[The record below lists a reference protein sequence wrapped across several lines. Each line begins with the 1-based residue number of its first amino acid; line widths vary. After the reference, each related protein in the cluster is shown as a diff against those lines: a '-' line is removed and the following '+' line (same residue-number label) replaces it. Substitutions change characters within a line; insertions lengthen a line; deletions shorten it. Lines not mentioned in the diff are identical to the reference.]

1 MGISGNLKTMQLA
14 ELLQWLSM
22 GQKVGT
28 LVIEKG
34 PPSNVVKRIFFDEGV
49 IISSAST
56 DPGEYLGRF
65 LVSHGYLAEDA
76 VNQAIARQQQEK
88 QLLGKI
94 LVSMGM
100 ISEEDLHQMLRL
112 KAEESIYDIFTWSEG
127 AFEFHDNDLPSA
139 NMIRMELDVQW
150 IVLEGTRRTD
160 EWQRI
165 QEAIPSPLCVPVSVV
180 DFDSLELEE
189 FDRSIVAW
197 VDDDRS
203 VEEISQGT
211 MTNLFQVSEILAAQ
225 VNQGHLKMVRPRIIE
240 IEKEVIVEKPA
251 AAEDSSSMDD
261 TASRMAKIDPN
272 ESGAF
277 FLPMMQQMM
286 AQYQQQQMQ
295 MLAPQQPPQ
304 PMPGG
309 PVAMPAAP
317 SGPPVDLGGGRQL
330 QFAAPPGSGV
340 DGSGAFYPQ
349 QVPQAAPPAAA
360 PVAGPAS
367 AAAGLVQ
374 QAEAAFKRGDL
385 QAAVKKFKE
394 AKEADGSASV
404 GEQIKRGEDKVVEA
418 LETRGVNLNRTP
430 RLKCDM
436 GELTKLDI
444 SPQEGFMLTRV
455 DGSYDIKSILR
466 MSPMPKVEVLLL
478 FWRLRESGHIAL

>member
-34 PPSNVVKRIFFDEGV
+34 PPSNVIKRIFFDEGV

-76 VNQAIARQQQEK
+76 VNEAISRQKEEQQM
-88 QLLGKI
+88 LGRI
-94 LVSMGM
+94 LVSMNL
-100 ISEEDLHQMLRL
+100 IPEEDLHQMLRL
-112 KAEESIYDIFTWSEG
+112 KAEESIYDIFTWDEG
-127 AFEFHDNDLPSA
+127 AFEFFDSDLPSE
-139 NMIRMELDVQW
+139 NMVRMELDVQW

-160 EWQRI
+160 EWNRI
-165 QEAIPSPLCVPVSVV
+165 RAIIPSPLCVPVTVT
-180 DFDSLELEE
+180 DLDQLEIEE
-189 FDRSIVAW
+189 FDRSILAW

-211 MTNLFQVSEILAAQ
+211 MTNLFQVSDILAKQ
-225 VNQGHLKMVRPRIIE
+225 VQAGSVKMVRPRVIE
-240 IEKEVIVEKPA
+240 TEVMVEKPDEQEVAQEEPRPA
-251 AAEDSSSMDD
+251 A
-261 TASRMAKIDPN
+261 TTIDPN

-295 MLAPQQPPQ
+295 MMGQPQGGPIPPQPSVPVNPPQQP
-304 PMPGG
+304 
-309 PVAMPAAP
+309 ASASA
-317 SGPPVDLGGGRQL
+317 VDLGGGRQL
-330 QFAAPPGSGV
+330 SF
-340 DGSGAFYPQ
+340 
-349 QVPQAAPPAAA
+349 
-360 PVAGPAS
+360 AGPAS
-367 AAAGLVQ
+367 AMDSSGSYSRAPIAAQPASISVAESILQDG
-374 QAEAAFKRGDL
+374 EAALKRGDL
-385 QAAVKKFKE
+385 EAAVAAFRKVPAATGGDVVKSRAE
-394 AKEADGSASV
+394 Q
-404 GEQIKRGEDKVVEA
+404 GEENVIQA
-418 LETRGVNLNRTP
+418 LESRGVNLGRVP
-430 RLKCDM
+430 RLKCSMD
-436 GELTKLDI
+436 ELTKLDI

-466 MSPMPKVEVLLL
+466 ISPMPKVDALLL
-478 FWRLRESGHIAL
+478 FWKLREAGHVAL

>member
-65 LVSHGYLAEDA
+65 LVSHGYLAEDD
-76 VNQAIARQQQEK
+76 VNQAIAKQKEEK

-94 LVSMGM
+94 LVSMNLVQ
-100 ISEEDLHQMLRL
+100 EEDLHQMLRL
-112 KAEESIYDIFTWSEG
+112 KAEESIYDVFTWDEG
-127 AFEFHDNDLPSA
+127 AFEFHDHDLPSE
-139 NMIRMELDVQW
+139 NMVRMELDVQW

-160 EWQRI
+160 EWNRI
-165 QEAIPSPLCVPVSVV
+165 RRVVPSPLCVPVLVV
-180 DFDSLELEE
+180 HLDQLEMEE
-189 FDRSIVAW
+189 FDRSIMAW
-197 VDDDRS
+197 VDDDRT

-211 MTNLFQVSEILAAQ
+211 MTNMFQVSDLLAKQ
-225 VNQGHLKMVRPRIIE
+225 VEAGHLKMVRPRIIE
-240 IEKEVIVEKPA
+240 VEKEVFI
-251 AAEDSSSMDD
+251 DSSSESD
-261 TASRMAKIDPN
+261 TESSEDAGPASVNKIDPN

-295 MLAPQQPPQ
+295 MMGGPQQGQMAPPQ
-304 PMPGG
+304 PAS
-309 PVAMPAAP
+309 AMPA
-317 SGPPVDLGGGRQL
+317 GPGVELGGGRQL
-330 QFAAPPGSGV
+330 QFAAGHEGGGYAAQAP
-340 DGSGAFYPQ
+340 A
-349 QVPQAAPPAAA
+349 QVAI
-360 PVAGPAS
+360 PAS
-367 AAAGLVQ
+367 PVIERSPAEEMVG
-374 QAEAAFKRGDL
+374 QAETSLKRGDL
-385 QAAVKKFKE
+385 SQALVHLRQARDAAGGQGVEDRIQQGE
-394 AKEADGSASV
+394 AKILD
-404 GEQIKRGEDKVVEA
+404 A
-418 LETRGVNLNRTP
+418 LETRGVTLSRKP
-430 RLKCDM
+430 RLKLSMD
-436 GELTKLDI
+436 ELTKLDI

-466 MSPMPKVEVLLL
+466 MSPMPKIDALLL
-478 FWRLRESGHIAL
+478 FWRLRESGHVAL